1 MNLKKMWLNQKIG
14 WKMAMGFGAIF
25 LIVICLS
32 MIVNFGLGSIMT
44 TSKEVING
52 NRLSGVLAEK
62 ELEQLK
68 WLSDLNLFLSD
79 KNTTKFNIETD
90 AHKCSLG
97 RWLYGKDRKEAEKLV
112 PSLAPLIK
120 KLEAPHKR
128 LHQSALDIKDSYV
141 YSDNL
146 LPGFIAGSEI
156 EILEW
161 VSRITTSFFQ
171 MAREIPIETDCTKT
185 PFGIWL
191 YKGGA
196 KKVIVKNPELKPLI
210 DAVKEPYK
218 KLYESSKI
226 IKKRWS
232 AFSPN
237 ISMTAYET
245 DTIPALKDT
254 LKALNKVK
262 KEAENL
268 VKKSD
273 KAGMIYTD
281 KAVPA
286 INELKIIFNK
296 MRSEIKTNVKTDQ
309 EILNVTSGLK
319 RKIIIISFF
328 VIAAGILIALFITKG
343 ITVPI
348 SKSVDFASQMSEGD
362 FTGKLDISQ
371 RDEVG
376 VLADSLNKM
385 SSGLRQM
392 LKKNAEGI
400 QTLSSSAGVL
410 SVISEQMTSGAQ
422 ESTEKSG
429 LVAAAA
435 EEMSSNM
442 DNVASAMEQTA
453 TNIEIVANSI
463 EQMTGT
469 VDEIA
474 KNSEKGRSMTQEAV
488 TKANTASENV
498 DRLGNAAKEIGK
510 VTETITEI
518 SEQTNLLALNAT
530 IEAARAGE
538 AGKGFAVV
546 ANEIKELAQQTAVA
560 TDEIKNRIEEIQSST
575 EGVVTQIEDVTK
587 VINEVNDVVST
598 ITTAV
603 DEQASNTKD
612 IAQNVSQASQGIQE
626 VNENV
631 AQSSTV
637 SGEIAKDI
645 VDVNNSAGEISN
657 SSEKVNLNAAEL
669 TKLAEQLKEMVE
681 EFKV

>member
-1 MNLKKMWLNQKIG
+1 MNLKRMWLNQKIG
-14 WKMAMGFGAIF
+14 YKMAIGFGTIF
-25 LIVICLS
+25 LIVMFLS
-32 MIVNFGLGSIMT
+32 MIANFGLGNIMT

-52 NRLSGVLAEK
+52 NRLSGVFAEM
-62 ELEQLK
+62 ELDHVN
-68 WLSDLNLFLSD
+68 WLNDLNLSLSY
-79 KNTTKFNIETD
+79 KNAAKLNFETD
-90 AHKCSLG
+90 DSKCRLG

-120 KLEAPHKR
+120 KLEEPHKR
-128 LHQSALDIKDSYV
+128 LHKSALDIKESYV

-161 VSRITTSFFQ
+161 ISRITTAFFQ
-171 MAREIPIETDCTKT
+171 MSREIPIETDCTKT
-185 PFGIWL
+185 SFGIWL
-191 YKGGA
+191 YKEGA
-196 KKVIVKNPELKPLI
+196 KKTVAKNPELKQLI

-218 KLYESSKI
+218 KLYESGQV
-226 IKKRWS
+226 IKKKWS
-232 AFSPN
+232 AYSPGA
-237 ISMTAYET
+237 SMTAYET

-254 LKALNKVK
+254 LEALSKVK

-268 VKKSD
+268 VKKSGR
-273 KAGMIYTD
+273 AEIVYIE

-286 INELKIIFNK
+286 LNEIKIIFNK

-309 EILNVTSGLK
+309 EILNVTVGLK
-319 RKIIIISFF
+319 RKIIIISFL
-328 VIAAGILIALFITKG
+328 VIASGILIALFITKG

-348 SKSVDFASQMSEGD
+348 NKSVDFASQMSEGD
-362 FTGKLDISQ
+362 FTGKLAINQ

-376 VLADSLNKM
+376 VLADALNKM

-392 LKKNAEGI
+392 FKKNAEGI

-410 SVISEQMTSGAQ
+410 SAISEQMSSGAQ
-422 ESTEKSG
+422 KSTEKSG

-453 TNIEIVANSI
+453 TNVGIVANSI

-469 VDEIA
+469 VNEIA
-474 KNSEKGRSMTQEAV
+474 KNSEKGRTMTQEAV
-488 TKANTASENV
+488 NQAKTASENI

-546 ANEIKELAQQTAVA
+546 ANEIKELAQQTSVA
-560 TDEIKNRIEEIQSST
+560 TDEIKNRIEGIQSST

-587 VINEVNDVVST
+587 VINDVNDVVST
-598 ITTAV
+598 ITTAM
-603 DEQASNTKD
+603 DEQASSTKN
-612 IAQNVSQASQGIQE
+612 IAENVSQASQGIQE

-645 VDVNNSAGEISN
+645 VDVNNSAGEISK